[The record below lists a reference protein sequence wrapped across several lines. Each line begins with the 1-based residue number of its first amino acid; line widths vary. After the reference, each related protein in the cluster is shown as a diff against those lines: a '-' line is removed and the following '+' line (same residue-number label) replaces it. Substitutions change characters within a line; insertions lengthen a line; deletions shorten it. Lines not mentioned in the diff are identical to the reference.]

1 MTLLPLP
8 NSQLDEVIHRSLKAF
23 ERLNGSKIF
32 VTGATGF
39 LGAWFLS
46 VLSRATELNILKVQ
60 VVCLSRD
67 PNTFIN
73 RYQRLNNILK
83 INWLEGDIR
92 NYSGKDVAAN
102 FVVHGATTAA
112 AETFSGQS
120 NLEKYSVI
128 VEGTQNIL
136 KHSMNSSLDSFL
148 YLSSGAVYSSQSN
161 LFSAPIPEGM
171 SIAIDPF
178 TTQFTLGNSKAA
190 AECLLG
196 IYQEQNPGVNFK
208 VCRIFSLLG
217 PGLPLDIHYA
227 VGNFVRDSLLG
238 GPIRIKSRGTAV
250 RSYLYITDTIVWLL
264 NALVFGRTGFA
275 FHVGSSEEVTIL
287 ELAQKVATLT
297 GSEVLFDFDIQAETS
312 PASHY
317 YVPEN
322 TRTKSILEVEE
333 WISLEESLVRT
344 IDYVRNS

>member
-1 MTLLPLP
+1 MTLLP
-8 NSQLDEVIHRSLKAF
+8 NSQLDEVIQRSLKAL
-23 ERLNGSKIF
+23 ERLNGSKILI
-32 VTGATGF
+32 TGATGF
-39 LGAWFLS
+39 LGVWLLS

-67 PNTFIN
+67 PNRFIN
-73 RYQRLNNILK
+73 RYQKLNDTLK

-92 NYSGKDVAAN
+92 NYSGKDIAAN
-102 FVVHGATTAA
+102 FVVHGATTSA

-120 NLEKYSVI
+120 NLEKYSTI
-128 VEGTQNIL
+128 VDGTQNIL
-136 KHSMNSSLDSFL
+136 KHSINSSLDSFL

-171 SIAIDPF
+171 STVINPF
-178 TTQFTLGNSKAA
+178 ATQFTLGNSKAA

-196 IYQEQNPGVNFK
+196 IYQEQNPEINFK
-208 VCRIFSLLG
+208 VCRIFSVLG
-217 PGLPLDIHYA
+217 PELPLDIHYA
-227 VGNFVRDSLLG
+227 VGNFIRDSILG
-238 GPIRIKSRGTAV
+238 GPIRMKSHGSAV
-250 RSYLYITDTIVWLL
+250 RSYLYVTDTIAWLL
-264 NALVFGRTGFA
+264 NALIFGPTGFA
-275 FHVGSSEEVTIL
+275 FHVGSSEKFTIL

-297 GSEVLFDFDIQAETS
+297 GSEILFDFESQAETS

-322 TRTKSILEVEE
+322 TRTKSMLEVEE
-333 WISLEESLVRT
+333 WTSLGESLVRT